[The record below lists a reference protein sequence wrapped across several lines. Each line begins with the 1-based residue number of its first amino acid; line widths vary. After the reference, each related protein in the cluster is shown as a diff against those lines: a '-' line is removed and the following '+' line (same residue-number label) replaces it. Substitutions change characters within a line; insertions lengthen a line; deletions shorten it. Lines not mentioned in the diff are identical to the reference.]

1 VTSVIICKNNI
12 SKISIPTRQSTH
24 HLTVI
29 HWLTH
34 SVVVDDLGDNGNVT
48 SGRSVVNE
56 DDSADF
62 DESLEGG
69 WLLGLNVSSGC
80 LWML

>member
-1 VTSVIICKNNI
+1 M
-12 SKISIPTRQSTH
+12 
-24 HLTVI
+24 
-29 HWLTH
+29 TH

-48 SGRSVVNE
+48 SGRSVVNK

-69 WLLGLNVSSGC
+69 WLLGLDVSSGC
-80 LWML
+80 LWMCDRG